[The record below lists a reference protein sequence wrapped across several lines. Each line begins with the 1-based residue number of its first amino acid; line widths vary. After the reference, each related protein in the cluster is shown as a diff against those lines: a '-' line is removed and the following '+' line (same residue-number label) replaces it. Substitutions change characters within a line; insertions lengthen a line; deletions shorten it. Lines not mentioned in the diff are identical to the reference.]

1 MEKEVYF
8 ELRNNSGDI
17 MTIYRDEPNV
27 VPLSDDWVRTLCRY
41 FTWHPN
47 YDSTQPHRYPN
58 PSDFIDSLTKQGLT
72 TKLKSEIFTL
82 HELIAEVFVRLY
94 KDGNVYAIPLFVSPT
109 TSLDYTP
116 TLEFTT
122 VYNSSNRDFVGF
134 AFATREEIYRWFNTK
149 RITKS
154 IEQEILT
161 MVNRELSIY
170 NEYLKGATYHYV
182 IKTAEGTEIDRG
194 IDFYELDGD
203 TDKMLELML
212 KDSSVYDKSFVEI

>member
-17 MTIYRDEPNV
+17 MTIYRDAPNI
-27 VPLSDDWVRTLCRY
+27 VPLSDEWTHILCRY
-41 FTWHPN
+41 YTWILGWE
-47 YDSTQPHRYPN
+47 SIQPHRYPN
-58 PSDFIDSLTKQGLT
+58 TSDFIDEYTKPGT
-72 TKLKSEIFTL
+72 AKIKSEKSTL
-82 HELIAEVFVRLY
+82 YEVVTEVVACLY
-94 KDGNVYAIPLFVSPT
+94 KEGNIYAVPLYVIPNQ
-109 TSLDYTP
+109 SLDYTL

-122 VYNSSNRDFVGF
+122 VYSSNRDFVGF

-182 IKTAEGTEIDRG
+182 IKTADGTEIDHG
-194 IDFYELDGD
+194 LDFYELDGD

-212 KDSSVYDKSFVEI
+212 KASSVYDKSFVEI

>member
-17 MTIYRDEPNV
+17 MTIYRDEPNI
-27 VPLSDDWVRTLCRY
+27 VPLSDDWTRTLCRY
-41 FTWHPN
+41 YTWMVGW
-47 YDSTQPHRYPN
+47 DSIQPHRYPN
-58 PSDFIDSLTKQGLT
+58 PSDFIDGYTKQGLT
-72 TKLKSEIFTL
+72 AKIKSEKSTL
-82 HELIAEVFVRLY
+82 CEIISEVVARLY
-94 KDGNVYAIPLFVSPT
+94 AEGNIYAVPLYVISKP
-109 TSLDYTP
+109 SLDYSS

-122 VYNSSNRDFVGF
+122 IYSSDNDFVGF

-182 IKTAEGTEIDRG
+182 IKTADGTEIG
-194 IDFYELDGD
+194 HGLDFYELDGD

-212 KDSSVYDKSFVEI
+212 KASSVYDKSFVEI

>member
-27 VPLSDDWVRTLCRY
+27 VPLSDEWTRTLCRY
-41 FTWHPN
+41 YTWMVGW
-47 YDSTQPHRYPN
+47 DSIQPHRYPN
-58 PSDFIDSLTKQGLT
+58 PSDFIDGYTKQGLT
-72 TKLKSEIFTL
+72 AKIKSEKSTL
-82 HELIAEVFVRLY
+82 CEIISEVVAHLY
-94 KDGNVYAIPLFVSPT
+94 TAGNIYVVPLYVKPL
-109 TSLDYTP
+109 LDYHS

-122 VYNSSNRDFVGF
+122 IYSSDHDFVGF

-154 IEQEILT
+154 IETKILA
-161 MVNRELSIY
+161 MVNRDLAIY

-182 IKTAEGTEIDRG
+182 IETVDGMEIDRG
-194 IDFYELDGD
+194 LDFYELNDD
-203 TDKMLELML
+203 TDKMLEMML

>member
-27 VPLSDDWVRTLCRY
+27 VPLSDEWTRTLCRY
-41 FTWHPN
+41 YTWMVGW
-47 YDSTQPHRYPN
+47 DSIQPRRYSN
-58 PSDFIDSLTKQGLT
+58 PSDFIDGYTKQGLT
-72 TKLKSEIFTL
+72 AKIKSEKSTL
-82 HELIAEVFVRLY
+82 CEIISEVVARLY
-94 KDGNVYAIPLFVSPT
+94 TEGNIYAVPLYVKPI
-109 TSLDYTP
+109 LDYHS
-116 TLEFTT
+116 TLKFTT
-122 VYNSSNRDFVGF
+122 IYSSDNDFVGF

-154 IEQEILT
+154 IETKILA
-161 MVNRELSIY
+161 MVNRDLAIY

-182 IKTAEGTEIDRG
+182 IETVEGMEIDRG
-194 IDFYELDGD
+194 LDFYELNGD

>member
-1 MEKEVYF
+1 MEQEIYY
-8 ELRNNSGDI
+8 ELQNNSGDI

-27 VPLSDDWVRTLCRY
+27 IPLSDEWTRTLCRY
-41 FTWHPN
+41 FTWYPN
-47 YDSTQPHRYPN
+47 YVSIQPHRYPN
-58 PSDFIDSLTKQGLT
+58 PSNFIDSLTKQGLT

-82 HELIAEVFVRLY
+82 HELIAEVVARLY

-122 VYNSSNRDFVGF
+122 VYNSSKRDFAGF

-154 IEQEILT
+154 IEQDILT
-161 MVNRELSIY
+161 MVNRELAIY

-194 IDFYELDGD
+194 LDFYELNGD

-212 KDSSVYDKSFVEI
+212 KDSSIFDKSFVEI

>member
-8 ELRNNSGDI
+8 VLRNNSGDI
-17 MTIYRDEPNV
+17 MTIYRDAPNV
-27 VPLSDDWVRTLCRY
+27 VPLSDEWTHTLCRY
-41 FTWHPN
+41 YTWTLGWE
-47 YDSTQPHRYPN
+47 SIQPHRYPN
-58 PSDFIDSLTKQGLT
+58 PSDFIDEYTKQGT
-72 TKLKSEIFTL
+72 AKIKSEKSTL
-82 HELIAEVFVRLY
+82 CEIITEVVSCLY
-94 KDGNVYAIPLFVSPT
+94 KEGNIYAIPLYVIPNQ
-109 TSLDYTP
+109 SLDSYP

-122 VYNSSNRDFVGF
+122 VYSSDRDFVGF
-134 AFATREEIYRWFNTK
+134 AFATREEIYRWYNTK

-154 IEQEILT
+154 IERDILD
-161 MVNRELSIY
+161 MVNYVLVIY

-182 IKTAEGTEIDRG
+182 IKTADGTEIDRG